1 MSRKQLLILWI
12 LTLVAGLIVFK
23 TKNNKDDKV
32 TVSTNLEIGAETL
45 GDIDLGKVTEVAVTA
60 GEDTSTAILKD
71 NRWFI
76 SEEGNFPVNLQT
88 LSGIFDDLQK
98 AKVIQAVS
106 VEEEYFDRFHLDPE
120 DEKTDNR
127 PKTITLKNGEDTLIT
142 YYVGK
147 RNETKGGRGSGSG
160 RYIRLSNDD
169 SGVYVIKEGFDN
181 LQAKSEDWITKS
193 LTLLD
198 SPIKVEVKAKEGA
211 AYESW
216 TVSRPTAVD
225 DFTLEDGT
233 AGWETNSTETAALKN
248 FFTQV
253 NFSDLLNEQEV
264 KDLVNEAD
272 QREVNITDSSG
283 AKYVF
288 TITPEKVVQPEKKP
302 DDKSPPAKVEPAN
315 FVVTFKILSGPTE
328 PEKPSAD
335 ADTQKIAEY
344 EARVANRNN
353 LIKNIELQKTLE
365 GRNFKIAATHIKAIN
380 KRKKQLEKA
389 KKVTVTTEPVQVPAP
404 GPVKDTPN
412 PFTNSPPIPGST
424 PSPKNTPENIKP
436 ARKRIEAVTPP
447 IAIPPRPTDKE
458 KKEVK
463 PAETTE
469 KKVAPKKVDTP
480 KIEEAPIKEEPKKN
494 E

>member
-23 TKNNKDDKV
+23 TKNDKDDKI
-32 TVSTNLEIGAETL
+32 TVSTKLEIGAETL
-45 GDIDLGKVTEVAVTA
+45 GDIDLGKITEVAVTA
-60 GEDTSTAILKD
+60 GDDTTTAVLKE
-71 NRWFI
+71 NRWFV

-98 AKVIQAVS
+98 ARVIQATS
-106 VEEEYFDRFHLDPE
+106 IEKDYYDRFHLDPE

-127 PKTITLKNGEDTLIT
+127 PKTITLKSGEDTLIT
-142 YYVGK
+142 YYIGK

-181 LQAKSEDWITKS
+181 LQAKPEDWITKS

-211 AYESW
+211 SYESW

-233 AGWETNSTETAALKN
+233 AGWETNSTEAMALKN

-253 NFSDLLNEQEV
+253 NFTDLLNEQEV
-264 KDLVNEAD
+264 KDLVNEND

-283 AKYVF
+283 AKYLF
-288 TITPEKVVQPEKKP
+288 TITPEKVEQPEKKP
-302 DDKSPPAKVEPAN
+302 DDKAPPAKVEPSS
-315 FVVTFKILSGPTE
+315 FVVSFKILSGPTE
-328 PEKPSAD
+328 PKKPAAD
-335 ADTQKIAEY
+335 ATVQQQAEY
-344 EARVANRNN
+344 QARVANRDK
-353 LIKNIELQKTLE
+353 LIRNMELQKTLE

-380 KRKKQLEKA
+380 KRKQELEKA
-389 KKVTVTTEPVQVPAP
+389 KKVSVTTKPVKVPTP
-404 GPVKDTPN
+404 GPVTDTPSPFIN
-412 PFTNSPPIPGST
+412 PPPIPGST
-424 PSPKNTPENIKP
+424 PAPKNGKP
-436 ARKRIEAVTPP
+436 PRKRIEAVTPP
-447 IAIPPRPTDKE
+447 IAIPPRPGNKE
-458 KKEVK
+458 KEVK

-469 KKVAPKKVDTP
+469 KKDAAKK
-480 KIEEAPIKEEPKKN
+480 EAPEKSE
-494 E
+494 